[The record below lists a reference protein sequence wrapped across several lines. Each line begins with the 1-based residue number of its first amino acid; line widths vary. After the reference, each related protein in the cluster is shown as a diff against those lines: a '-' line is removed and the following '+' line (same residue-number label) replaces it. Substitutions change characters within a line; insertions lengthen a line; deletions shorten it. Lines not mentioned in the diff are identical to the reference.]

1 MFVRSTKHTRIKG
14 FNRRDT
20 SLRMMV
26 ISPTGRWKEEGEG
39 LTMPSLDKGIDY
51 TLFVVMYRT
60 SYRVFNL
67 DLLMYPFTVTWV
79 G

>member
-1 MFVRSTKHTRIKG
+1 MFVRSMKHSMIKG